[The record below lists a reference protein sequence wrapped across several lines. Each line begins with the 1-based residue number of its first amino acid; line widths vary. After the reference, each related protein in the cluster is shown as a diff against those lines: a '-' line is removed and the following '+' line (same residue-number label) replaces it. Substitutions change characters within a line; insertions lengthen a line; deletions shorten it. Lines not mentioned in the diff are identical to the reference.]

1 MRKTLCCLLTWL
13 CCSFFGI
20 AQPRENVDSLSTE
33 RRSNQNVL
41 LNASS
46 DSQPRVISLGI
57 PQWGSAIMEDGCP
70 LQCILISFQV
80 FGLGE
85 AV

>member
-13 CCSFFGI
+13 CCSLFGI

-46 DSQPRVISLGI
+46 DSQP
-57 PQWGSAIMEDGCP
+57 
-70 LQCILISFQV
+70 
-80 FGLGE
+80 
-85 AV
+85 